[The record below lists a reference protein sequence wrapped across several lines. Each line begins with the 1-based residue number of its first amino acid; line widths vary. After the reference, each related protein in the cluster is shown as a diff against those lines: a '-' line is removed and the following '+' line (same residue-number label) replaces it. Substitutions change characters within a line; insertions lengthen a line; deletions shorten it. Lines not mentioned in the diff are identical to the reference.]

1 MVATAGHSHP
11 SEASRWVGRWAPCIA
26 AGGTVLDLA
35 CGNGRHARHL
45 ADLGFRVAA
54 VDRDAVALAG
64 LQGLRGIDPV
74 AADLEAGSWPFEGR
88 QFAAI
93 VVTNYLHRPL
103 FPLLIAALAPG
114 GLLIYE
120 TFRQGNESYGK
131 PSNPAFLL
139 APHELLAVAHDGML
153 QVVAFED
160 GFSAFPKPAMVQR
173 LCAQKP
179 PLRVPEGVR
188 LE

>member
-1 MVATAGHSHP
+1 MVAAAGHIHL
-11 SEASRWVGRWAPCIA
+11 SEASRWVVRWAPCIA
-26 AGGTVLDLA
+26 AGGTVLDVA
-35 CGNGRHARHL
+35 CGSGRHARHL
-45 ADLGFRVAA
+45 ADLGFLVEA

-64 LQGLRGIDPV
+64 LQGLRAIDTV
-74 AADLEAGSWPFEGR
+74 AADLEAGPWPFGGR
-88 QFAAI
+88 QFDAI

-139 APHELLAVAHDGML
+139 APHELLAVARDGML

-160 GFSAFPKPAMVQR
+160 GFSAVPKPAMVQR

-179 PLRVPEGVR
+179 PLRVPEEVR